1 MSVELKRKTFLIV
14 RKGQIDWH
22 WKGNVYF
29 KKYVELFE
37 GVANVDLQ
45 LAENCE
51 ESVCVS
57 VFVCMC
63 VFAQCCG
70 Y

>member
-1 MSVELKRKTFLIV
+1 MWEKARLIDTG
-14 RKGQIDWH
+14 KAM
-22 WKGNVYF
+22 F
-29 KKYVELFE
+29 TLKKYVELFE

-51 ESVCVS
+51 ESVS